1 MKITEQLGLMKAMG
15 GRTIPL
21 ISKIFFFRLI
31 HPKIFDQWKEAPE
44 DYDPKPNYE
53 IPKYEEWMK
62 IPDFDKEEEYL
73 RPTMG
78 CECEAPEIVALAY
91 KLGVDKLLAKE
102 RSSSDLAQRQLEW
115 KYAENALK

>member
-1 MKITEQLGLMKAMG
+1 MKIIEQLGLMKAMG

-31 HPKIFDQWKEAPE
+31 HPKIFAQWKEAPE

-62 IPDFDKEEEYL
+62 MPDFDKDELYL
-73 RPTMG
+73 RPTLG
-78 CECEAPEIVALAY
+78 CECDAPEIVAIGY
-91 KLGVDKLLAKE
+91 KISRLGYE
-102 RSSSDLAQRQLEW
+102 PEW
-115 KYAENALK
+115 TIETKKIIA